1 MSEIKAD
8 VKPGEAIN
16 YVLEGIDGEVKEIVL
31 GAIEFFSKEKSES
44 GNKIE
49 DVVKVNKLRNAYN
62 TLITSLINNRLN
74 NLNKYQRL
82 FLTTGAIADVV
93 NINGK
98 EIKLLDSNVYAKLLE
113 TFEKVPEST
122 FKDFI
127 FPVLDKMKAIAE
139 GKIPLI
145 DTSGKKRRVVEE
157 KIDPK
162 KLKASLEWKKNDSL
176 KAGAN
181 LIRTIGNY
189 IDQIAGMDIVKL
201 KSLKTNFDAIKK
213 YFDLLQKGKKIS
225 GDELKL
231 RKALEE
237 RIDMIA
243 KALSDFT
250 KLYSEIFQRANEG
263 IVEIK
268 EKIDDI
274 RQKEVELEKAETMV
288 AEENSRVV
296 DSYKEEHL
304 DLIKRDISIIN
315 SFIVNAAE
323 KSPNRVP
330 FSGARILLDSQIP
343 DIEKA
348 SEYYFCTP
356 ENVIK
361 ALEKITAI
369 HINAFPK
376 DQDGLYIIPPII
388 IEPIRNYVDFLEDRF
403 IMGFVSGEPAKKG
416 ANISFTP
423 VEVQVMKAVGLYL
436 AKDPIYN
443 YRGEINEGT
452 FMGDYTG
459 KIEKKAQVKWTGED
473 KKFNLA
479 ITSELVDAASREDA
493 VQDYIDFVFNVVN
506 GLGPPP
512 KMSKRKVCVLLRYA
526 TIYSIENNV
535 KLLLQ
540 YVAQSEPL
548 EVRDTIIKYYNR
560 NYEQAKDVVRKI
572 VKEDAQVQRTLGN
585 NPEFVIAKIFV

>member
-1 MSEIKAD
+1 MSEVTSM

-16 YVLEGIDGEVKEIVL
+16 YVMEGLDAEVRETVL
-31 GAIEFFSKEKSES
+31 TAIEFFSKEKLDS
-44 GNKIE
+44 GNKID

-62 TLITSLINNRLN
+62 TLVTALINTRLN

-82 FLTTGAIADVV
+82 FLITGAIGDIV
-93 NINGK
+93 NIEGK
-98 EIKLLDSNVYAKLLE
+98 EIKLLDTNVYVKLLE
-113 TFEKVPEST
+113 TFENRPDSV

-127 FPVLDKMKAIAE
+127 YTTVEKMKAIAE
-139 GKIPLI
+139 GKISLI
-145 DTSGKKRRVVEE
+145 DTSGKKKRTVEE

-189 IDQIAGMDIVKL
+189 IDQISAIDVVKL
-201 KSLKTNFDAIKK
+201 KNLKVNFDAIKK

-225 GDELKL
+225 GEEYKL

-237 RIDMIA
+237 RIEMIS
-243 KALSDFT
+243 KALADFT
-250 KLYSEIFQRANEG
+250 KLYSEIFTRANEG
-263 IVEIK
+263 ITEIK
-268 EKIDDI
+268 EKIDDV
-274 RQKEVELEKAETMV
+274 RQKEAELEKVEIMV
-288 AEENSRVV
+288 AEEASRIV
-296 DSYKEEHL
+296 DTYKEEHL

-315 SFIVNAAE
+315 SFIVSAAE

-348 SEYYFCTP
+348 NENYFCTV
-356 ENVIK
+356 ENVLK
-361 ALEKITAI
+361 ALEKITSI

-376 DQDGLYIIPPII
+376 DQDGLYLIPPIL

-403 IMGFVSGEPAKKG
+403 IMGFISGEPAKKG
-416 ANISFTP
+416 ANVSFSP
-423 VEVQVMKAVGLYL
+423 VDVQVMKAIGMYL

-493 VQDYIDFVFNVVN
+493 VQDYIDFVFNIVN

-535 KLLLQ
+535 KILLQ

-548 EVRDTIIKYYNR
+548 EVRDTIVKYYNR
-560 NYEQAKDVVRKI
+560 NYEQAKEVVRKI

>member
-1 MSEIKAD
+1 MSEIKVE

-16 YVLEGIDGEVKEIVL
+16 YVLEGIDGEVKETVL
-31 GAIEFFSKEKSES
+31 TAIEFFSKEKSDS
-44 GNKIE
+44 GNKID

-62 TLITSLINNRLN
+62 TLVTTLINTRLN

-82 FLTTGAIADVV
+82 FLTTGAIADIV

-98 EIKLLDSNVYAKLLE
+98 EIKLLDSYVYTKLFE
-113 TFEKVPEST
+113 TFENRPESP

-127 FPVLDKMKAIAE
+127 FSTLDKMKAIAE

-145 DTSGKKRRVVEE
+145 DTSGKKRRTAEE

-162 KLKASLEWKKNDSL
+162 KLRASLEWKKNDSL

-189 IDQIAGMDIVKL
+189 IDQLSGMDTVKL
-201 KSLKTNFDAIKK
+201 KSLKANFEAIKK

-225 GDELKL
+225 GEEFKL

-237 RIDMIA
+237 RIEMISR
-243 KALSDFT
+243 ALADFT
-250 KLYSEIFQRANEG
+250 KLYAEIFTRANEG
-263 IVEIK
+263 LIEIK
-268 EKIDDI
+268 GKIDDV
-274 RQKEVELEKAETMV
+274 RQKEAELEKVETMV
-288 AEENSRVV
+288 AEEESRVV

-330 FSGARILLDSQIP
+330 FSGARILLDSQLQ

-348 SEYYFCTP
+348 NESYFCTI
-356 ENVIK
+356 ENVLK
-361 ALEKITAI
+361 ALEKIASI

-376 DQDGLYIIPPII
+376 DSDGLYVIPPII

-403 IMGFVSGEPAKKG
+403 VMGFVSGEPAKKG
-416 ANISFTP
+416 ANVSFTS
-423 VEVQVMKAVGLYL
+423 VDVQIMKAVGLYL

-540 YVAQSEPL
+540 YVAQTEPT
-548 EVRDTIIKYYNR
+548 EVRDTIVKYYNR
-560 NYEQAKDVVRKI
+560 NYEQAKEVVRKI
-572 VKEDAQVQRTLGN
+572 VREDAQVQRTLGN
-585 NPEFVIAKIFV
+585 NPEYVVAKIFV

>member
-1 MSEIKAD
+1 MSETKAEI
-8 VKPGEAIN
+8 KPGEAIN
-16 YVLEGIDGEVKEIVL
+16 YVLEGVDAEVKETVL
-31 GAIEFFSKEKSES
+31 TAIEFFSKEKSES

-62 TLITSLINNRLN
+62 TLVTCLINTRLN
-74 NLNKYQRL
+74 NLNRYQRL
-82 FLTTGAIADVV
+82 FLTTGAIADVA

-98 EIKLLDSNVYAKLLE
+98 EIRLLDSGVYAKLLE
-113 TFEKVPEST
+113 TFENRPDSP

-145 DTSGKKRRVVEE
+145 DTSGKKRRTVEE

-162 KLKASLEWKKNDSL
+162 KLRASLEWKKNDSL

-189 IDQIAGMDIVKL
+189 IDQISSIDVVKL
-201 KSLKTNFDAIKK
+201 KNLKVNFDAVKK

-225 GDELKL
+225 GEEYKLK
-231 RKALEE
+231 KALEE
-237 RIDMIA
+237 RIELIS
-243 KALSDFT
+243 KTLTDFT
-250 KLYSEIFQRANEG
+250 KLYSEIFTRANEG
-263 IVEIK
+263 LLEIK

-274 RQKEVELEKAETMV
+274 RQKEAELEKVATMV
-288 AEENSRVV
+288 AEEEARVI

-304 DLIKRDISIIN
+304 DLIKRDITIIN
-315 SFIVNAAE
+315 SFIVSAAE

-348 SEYYFCTP
+348 NEYYFCTV
-356 ENVIK
+356 ENVLK
-361 ALEKITAI
+361 ALEKIASI

-376 DQDGLYIIPPII
+376 DQDGLYNIPPII

-403 IMGFVSGEPAKKG
+403 IMGFISGEPAKKG

-423 VEVQVMKAVGLYL
+423 VDVQVMKAVGLYL

-548 EVRDTIIKYYNR
+548 EVRDTIVKYYNR
-560 NYEQAKDVVRKI
+560 NYEQAKEVVRKI
-572 VKEDAQVQRTLGN
+572 VREDAQVQRTLGN
-585 NPEFVIAKIFV
+585 NPEFVVAKIFV

>member
-1 MSEIKAD
+1 
-8 VKPGEAIN
+8 
-16 YVLEGIDGEVKEIVL
+16 
-31 GAIEFFSKEKSES
+31 
-44 GNKIE
+44 
-49 DVVKVNKLRNAYN
+49 
-62 TLITSLINNRLN
+62 
-74 NLNKYQRL
+74 
-82 FLTTGAIADVV
+82 
-93 NINGK
+93 
-98 EIKLLDSNVYAKLLE
+98 
-113 TFEKVPEST
+113 
-122 FKDFI
+122 
-127 FPVLDKMKAIAE
+127 MKAIAE

-145 DTSGKKRRVVEE
+145 DTSGKKKRTVEG

-181 LIRTIGNY
+181 LIRTTGNY
-189 IDQIAGMDIVKL
+189 VDQIADIDMNKL
-201 KSLKTNFDAIKK
+201 KGLKTNFEIIKK
-213 YFDLLQKGKKIS
+213 YFDILQKGKKIS
-225 GDELKL
+225 GEEQRVRKL
-231 RKALEE
+231 LEE
-237 RIDMIA
+237 KIDMIS
-243 KALSDFT
+243 KTLSDFT
-250 KLYSEIFQRANEG
+250 KIYAEIFSRANEG
-263 IVEIK
+263 IVNIK

-274 RQKEVELEKAETMV
+274 RQKEAELEKVENMVSLEEAKAVDTYET
-288 AEENSRVV
+288 
-296 DSYKEEHL
+296 EHL
-304 DLIKRDISIIN
+304 DLIKRDITILN
-315 SFIVNAAE
+315 TFIVSAAE

-330 FSGARILLDSQIP
+330 YSGARILLNSQIP
-343 DIEKA
+343 DLEKA
-348 SEYYFCTP
+348 NDQYFCTP

-361 ALEKITAI
+361 ALEKITSI

-376 DQDGLYIIPPII
+376 DEDGLYIIPPIL

-403 IMGFVSGEPAKKG
+403 VMGFVSGEPAKKG
-416 ANISFTP
+416 ANVSFSP
-423 VEVQVMKAVGLYL
+423 VDIQVMKAIGMYL

-512 KMSKRKVCVLLRYA
+512 KMSKRKICVLLRYA
-526 TIYSIENNV
+526 TIYSLENNV

-548 EVRDTIIKYYNR
+548 EVRDTIVKYYNR
-560 NYEQAKDVVRKI
+560 NYDMAKDVVRKI
-572 VKEDAQVQRTLGN
+572 VKEDEQVQRILGN

>member
-1 MSEIKAD
+1 MSETKAEI
-8 VKPGEAIN
+8 KPGEAIN
-16 YVLEGIDGEVKEIVL
+16 YVLEGVDAEVKETVL
-31 GAIEFFSKEKSES
+31 TAIEFFSKEKSES

-62 TLITSLINNRLN
+62 TLVTSLINTRLN
-74 NLNKYQRL
+74 NLNRFQRL

-98 EIKLLDSNVYAKLLE
+98 EIRLLDSGVYAKLLE
-113 TFEKVPEST
+113 TFENRPDSP

-145 DTSGKKRRVVEE
+145 DTSGKKRRTVEE

-162 KLKASLEWKKNDSL
+162 KLRATLEWKKNDSL

-189 IDQIAGMDIVKL
+189 IDQISSIDVVKL
-201 KSLKTNFDAIKK
+201 KNLKANFDAVKK

-225 GDELKL
+225 GEEFKL

-237 RIDMIA
+237 RIELIS
-243 KALSDFT
+243 KTLTDFT
-250 KLYSEIFQRANEG
+250 KLYSEIFTRANEG
-263 IVEIK
+263 LLEIK

-274 RQKEVELEKAETMV
+274 RQKEAELEKVATMV
-288 AEENSRVV
+288 AEEEARVI

-304 DLIKRDISIIN
+304 DLIKRDITIIN
-315 SFIVNAAE
+315 SFIVSAAE

-348 SEYYFCTP
+348 NENYFCTV
-356 ENVIK
+356 ENVLK
-361 ALEKITAI
+361 ALEKIASI

-376 DQDGLYIIPPII
+376 DQDGLYNIPPII

-403 IMGFVSGEPAKKG
+403 IMGFISGEPAKKG

-423 VEVQVMKAVGLYL
+423 VDVQVMKAVGLYL

-548 EVRDTIIKYYNR
+548 EVRDTIVKYYNR
-560 NYEQAKDVVRKI
+560 NYEQAKEVVRKI
-572 VKEDAQVQRTLGN
+572 VREDAQVQRTLGN
-585 NPEFVIAKIFV
+585 NPEFVVAKIFV

>member
-31 GAIEFFSKEKSES
+31 SAIEFFSKEKSES

-201 KSLKTNFDAIKK
+201 KSLKTNFDAVKK

>member
-1 MSEIKAD
+1 MSETKIE

-16 YVLEGIDGEVKEIVL
+16 FVLEGMDDSVKETVL
-31 GAIEFFSKEKSES
+31 SAVAFYAKEKSDS
-44 GNKIE
+44 GNKID

-62 TLITSLINNRLN
+62 TLVTALINTRLN
-74 NLNKYQRL
+74 NLNKHQRL
-82 FLTTGAIADVV
+82 FLNTGALADIVK
-93 NINGK
+93 INGQ
-98 EIKLLDSNVYAKLLE
+98 EITLLEPNIYAKLFE
-113 TFEKVPEST
+113 TFETKRES
-122 FKDFI
+122 I
-127 FPVLDKMKAIAE
+127 FSNSIYTILEKMKAIAE

-145 DTSGKKRRVVEE
+145 DTSGKKKRTVEG

-181 LIRTIGNY
+181 LIRTTGNY
-189 IDQIAGMDIVKL
+189 VDQIADIDMNKL
-201 KSLKTNFDAIKK
+201 KGLKTNFEIIKK
-213 YFDLLQKGKKIS
+213 YFDILQKGKKIS
-225 GDELKL
+225 GEEQRVRKL
-231 RKALEE
+231 LEE
-237 RIDMIA
+237 KIDMIS
-243 KALSDFT
+243 KTLSDFT
-250 KLYSEIFQRANEG
+250 KIYAEIFSRANEG
-263 IVEIK
+263 IVNIK

-274 RQKEVELEKAETMV
+274 RQKEAELEKVENMVSLEEAKAVDTYET
-288 AEENSRVV
+288 
-296 DSYKEEHL
+296 EHL
-304 DLIKRDISIIN
+304 DLIKRDITILN
-315 SFIVNAAE
+315 TFIVSAAE
-323 KSPNRVP
+323 RSPNRVP
-330 FSGARILLDSQIP
+330 YSGARILLNSQIP
-343 DIEKA
+343 DLEKA
-348 SEYYFCTP
+348 NDQYFCTP

-361 ALEKITAI
+361 ALEKITSI

-376 DQDGLYIIPPII
+376 DEDGLYIIPPIL

-403 IMGFVSGEPAKKG
+403 VMGFVSGEPAKKG
-416 ANISFTP
+416 ANVSFSP
-423 VEVQVMKAVGLYL
+423 VDIQVMKAIGMYL

-512 KMSKRKVCVLLRYA
+512 KMSKRKICVLLRYA
-526 TIYSIENNV
+526 TIYSLENNV

-548 EVRDTIIKYYNR
+548 EVRDTIVKYYNR
-560 NYEQAKDVVRKI
+560 NYDMAKDVVRKI
-572 VKEDAQVQRTLGN
+572 VKEDEQVQRTLGN